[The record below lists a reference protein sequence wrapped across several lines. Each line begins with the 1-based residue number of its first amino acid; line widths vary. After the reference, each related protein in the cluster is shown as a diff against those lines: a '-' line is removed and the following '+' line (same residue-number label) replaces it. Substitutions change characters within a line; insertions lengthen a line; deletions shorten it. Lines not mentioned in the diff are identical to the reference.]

1 MVRPCLQASQASL
14 ERGRDVLQRLVGE
27 LFSLPSES
35 DVNGRYVQLPKA
47 GPASTDAN
55 CKFFGCKHTHGWV

>member
-1 MVRPCLQASQASL
+1 MIRLCLQASQASL

-35 DVNGRYVQLPKA
+35 DVNGRYVQLPKVGTA
-47 GPASTDAN
+47 NSCTRRPPAQS
-55 CKFFGCKHTHGWV
+55 F